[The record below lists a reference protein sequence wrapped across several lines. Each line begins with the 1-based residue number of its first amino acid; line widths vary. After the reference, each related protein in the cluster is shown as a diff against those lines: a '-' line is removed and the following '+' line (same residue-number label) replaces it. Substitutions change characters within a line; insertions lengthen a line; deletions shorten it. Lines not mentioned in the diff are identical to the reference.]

1 MKINL
6 TAEQRLTMTSVFA
19 SLNSLRNDK
28 KLMKMMDYCQNND
41 VEVTEENEDDVM
53 RLINF
58 HEDLRDYANNYF
70 NFVGDEVNV
79 IE

>member
-1 MKINL
+1 
-6 TAEQRLTMTSVFA
+6 MTSVFA

-41 VEVTEENEDDVM
+41 VKVTEENEDDVM

-70 NFVGDEVNV
+70 NFVGDEVNLV
-79 IE
+79 K

>member
-70 NFVGDEVNV
+70 NFVGDEVNLV
-79 IE
+79 K